1 MAQKH
6 AFDESRTVAGDDTTF
21 LQRLLDEGAGGAVT
35 FPARAGK
42 YVVRRPLVIKS
53 GTTLTCE
60 DGVVLWLA
68 NGVNNPILVNESH
81 ASGTDRDITV
91 IGGTW
96 DGNNRNQVR
105 ANYTIPI
112 LTNSAMFALRYGQL
126 IVLSGVNNL
135 KLQRMTVKDPQGF
148 SIQLTDVEDFLV
160 EDIVFDCNDATGNE
174 DGVHVNGYA
183 RRGVIRRISGH
194 TNDDLV
200 ALNADEGEFRSL
212 RDNDITDVLID
223 GIDGGDDGFTGVR
236 LLSRNACV
244 GNITIRNVTGKFKHF
259 IVSFTHWAK
268 TGYVSGMGHF
278 KDIAISNVTATS
290 ALTTG
295 VSEGGGLIW
304 FQQGVSDVG
313 TVRIENAHRVES
325 SDQRNSMSY
334 IRIDAGVRIDK
345 LILNDIDQTV
355 CNNQKLLDNAGTI
368 RSEVWEEN
376 DTRIRQKRNDTA

>member
-1 MAQKH
+1 MALKGSKGNDSYTDAVTGSVGRKKTDEY
-6 AFDESRTVAGDDTTF
+6 AFDASRTV
-21 LQRLLDEGAGGAVT
+21 
-35 FPARAGK
+35 
-42 YVVRRPLVIKS
+42 
-53 GTTLTCE
+53 
-60 DGVVLWLA
+60 
-68 NGVNNPILVNESH
+68 
-81 ASGTDRDITV
+81 
-91 IGGTW
+91 
-96 DGNNRNQVR
+96 
-105 ANYTIPI
+105 
-112 LTNSAMFALRYGQL
+112 
-126 IVLSGVNNL
+126 
-135 KLQRMTVKDPQGF
+135 
-148 SIQLTDVEDFLV
+148 V

-183 RRGVIRRISGH
+183 HRGVIRRISGH

-244 GNITIRNVTGKFKHF
+244 SNITIRNVSGKFKHF
-259 IVSFTHWAK
+259 IASFTHWAK

-295 VSEGGGLIW
+295 VSDGGGLIW

-313 TVRIENAHRVES
+313 TVRIENAHRVEGS
-325 SDQRNSMSY
+325 NQRNSMSY